1 MAIQINYSN
10 SSGAQ
15 SGLNVLRTQ
24 GLKAYFQHYE
34 NNFAA
39 AQVDPDLVEQAGQ
52 AFSTDI
58 STQISAGFLT
68 NPTQQPMAA
77 FSDAQYGGNTSL
89 STGSGSAF
97 IAEVSDASGLQV
109 GQLAYTLFYNPAHV
123 LFGELDTVY
132 LGDQATLAN
141 VSNDLHTM
149 DLPVVD
155 ISNLNSELNGGIKQ
169 NGLGQWKAIDHDEG
183 LVGGTNTDTS
193 SIWYGTSYGNDTHNI
208 VYDLMSNHGLV
219 SGPKETAAL
228 QHVLNWS
235 AFDLDH
241 NGTVYNEVFDGFA
254 GKDTFKV
261 GGGDGDVIRSF
272 DPTQDIVQVTT
283 SYNHSTPAD
292 VLANSFDGTYNG
304 ESGVY
309 VYDDFFGISNFTFLV
324 GISTTDLSSGNFA
337 IG

>member
-10 SSGAQ
+10 SSGTH

-58 STQISAGFLT
+58 STQVSAGFLT

-193 SIWYGTSYGNDTHNI
+193 SIWYGTSYGNNDTHNI

-228 QHVLNWS
+228 QHVLNQ
-235 AFDLDH
+235 FDLEH
-241 NGTVYNEVFDGFA
+241 NGTSHSEVFDGFNS
-254 GKDTFKV
+254 KDTFHI
-261 GGGDGDVIRSF
+261 GTGDDAINDFGSNDV
-272 DPTQDIVQVTT
+272 V
-283 SYNHSTPAD
+283 
-292 VLANSFDGTYNG
+292 
-304 ESGVY
+304 
-309 VYDDFFGISNFTFLV
+309 
-324 GISTTDLSSGNFA
+324 DLSSYTLPSGITDWATLEASAYCSGLGSFWTITDTSGNSVNLELTSAFNLGDGNF
-337 IG
+337 IF